1 MTDRELATVLAALR
15 NLQYRFRPPYCCG
28 DHDDASRLRYIKS
41 CFPEH
46 FADCDPLS
54 EAEIDAL
61 CEKLNAPEPKAP
73 QWHIMPDDE
82 ADPALNLFR
91 IRGEANRHVA
101 SRMSCE
107 DAERIV
113 RLANEKVTVGLFIE
127 GGLLVGIRSNTPN
140 IEHLVW
146 YHDKGREPDPDED
159 ECEAENKAAYEALPH
174 GIY

>member
-1 MTDRELATVLAALR
+1 MTDRERATTLAALR
-15 NLQYRFRPPYCCG
+15 YWQQETE
-28 DHDDASRLRYIKS
+28 DAHANGETWPEES
-41 CFPEH
+41 EH
-46 FADCDPLS
+46 FTEPRPRIKPLTS
-54 EAEIDAL
+54 EEIDAL